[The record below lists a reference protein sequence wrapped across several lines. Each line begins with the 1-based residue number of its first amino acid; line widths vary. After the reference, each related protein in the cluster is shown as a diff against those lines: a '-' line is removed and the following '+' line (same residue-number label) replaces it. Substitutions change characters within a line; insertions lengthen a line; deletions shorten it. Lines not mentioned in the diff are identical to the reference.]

1 MKKTWIPVV
10 LALIVSLVFPTT
22 MLAADEAPANE
33 GTQGMR
39 TIGQILSLSPEA
51 LQLETGKG
59 ERTILL
65 DEDTRFRALKD
76 GKASYDDLH
85 VGGWVGVLATLD
97 EGGQAVARWVIIL
110 PEDFD
115 PSQRRGRL
123 RGEIIAID
131 PETESFLIR
140 NGEAGEVQVFVTQ
153 RTRFVGG
160 AHQFDDL
167 QPGMLALVVG
177 RPQDDGSFLA
187 FGLGVR
193 DTRPKVKRFAG
204 QITSVD
210 VQQASFDLLTRRGD
224 AVTFQVTE
232 KTRFRSRNGSVQG
245 LGDLQPEMLALV
257 VASPDENGSLKA
269 WLVIAGTA
277 EDIPH
282 FDLRAAGEVVSI
294 QEDGFVVQTLKGEQV
309 TLQVM
314 DATWFKRRSG
324 EVQGLE
330 DLREG
335 MRVLVGAKQGEG
347 GLYHALIVLVGQAP
361 SPEE

>member
-1 MKKTWIPVV
+1 MKQTWIPVV
-10 LALIVSLVFPTT
+10 LMLVVSLVFPAAV
-22 MLAADEAPANE
+22 LAADEAPATE
-33 GTQGMR
+33 GTRGMR
-39 TIGQILSLSPEA
+39 TIGQVISLSPEA
-51 LQLETGKG
+51 LQLETNKG

-65 DEDTRFRALKD
+65 GEGTRYRAFK
-76 GKASYDDLH
+76 GGEASYDDLQ
-85 VGGWVGVLATLD
+85 VGGWVGVLVTLD
-97 EGGQAVARWVIIL
+97 ENGQAVARWVIIL

-115 PSQRRGRL
+115 PSQGLGRL
-123 RGEIIAID
+123 RGKIIAVN
-131 PETESFLIR
+131 PETESFIIR

-193 DTRPKVKRFAG
+193 VTRPKVKRFAG

-210 VQQASFDLLTRRGD
+210 VQQASFDLLTRRGE

-232 KTRFRSRNGSVQG
+232 KTRFRSRDGSIQG
-245 LGDLQPEMLALV
+245 LGDLQPGMLALV
-257 VASPDENGSLKA
+257 VASSDGDGSLKA
-269 WLVIAGTA
+269 WLVVAGTA

-282 FDLRAAGEVVSI
+282 FDLRAAGEVVSV
-294 QEDGFVVQTLKGEQV
+294 QEDGFVVQTLKGEEI
-309 TLQVM
+309 TLQVT
-314 DATWFKRRSG
+314 DATRFKSRSG
-324 EVQGLE
+324 EVQRLE
-330 DLREG
+330 DLQEG

-347 GLYHALIVLVGQAP
+347 GQYQALIVLVDQAP
-361 SPEE
+361 GE